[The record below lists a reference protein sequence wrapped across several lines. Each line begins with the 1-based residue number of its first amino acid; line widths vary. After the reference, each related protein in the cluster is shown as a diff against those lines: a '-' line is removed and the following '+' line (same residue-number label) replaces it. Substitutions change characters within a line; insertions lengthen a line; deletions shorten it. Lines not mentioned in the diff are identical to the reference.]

1 MPVRIVCRKNEFHDS
16 MVLMR
21 INESIRQIGGIVRV
35 AVLMAT
41 ENNKKI
47 LADYGFWNESIQAA
61 SVTDLILAVDAI
73 NDEKIEEAFTTI
85 DKMFAERVASRKG
98 KKIFKTQNAALG
110 ALPEA
115 NLALISV
122 PGAFAAM
129 EARKAL
135 KNSLNVFLFSDNV
148 SLENELSLKKLAFER
163 DLIVMGPDCGTAII
177 NGVALGFANRVRR
190 GEIGIVASSGT
201 GIQEVCTQVHRSG
214 MGISHAIGTG
224 GRDLSKEIGGIS
236 MRQGIDFLIKD
247 SQTRL
252 IILISK
258 PPDSQVQNNI
268 LNYIRDQEKRF
279 VINFLGTKP
288 REIGVNNCYFVE
300 TLDEAADTAIVL
312 MNGRSESSK
321 KSIQGR
327 LVQSEIAKLNSR
339 QKYLRGLF
347 SGGTLAYEA
356 ISILSKTMGPINS
369 NIPLN
374 PQWGL
379 VDSRESR
386 GHTVVDMGEDE
397 FTQGRA
403 HPMIDPSLLMERFKK
418 EASDPEVACILL
430 DCMLG
435 LSAHPDPAGIL
446 SPIIR
451 ECKEEAK
458 KTGRHLSVVL
468 SICGTEEDP
477 QVYSTQE
484 KKFIEA
490 GAIILP
496 SNAKAVEFAGLV
508 CKDRG

>member
-35 AVLMAT
+35 AILMAT

-73 NDEKIEEAFTTI
+73 NDEKIEEAFTSI

-258 PPDSQVQNNI
+258 PPDSQVENI
-268 LNYIRDQEKRF
+268 LNY
-279 VINFLGTKP
+279 T
-288 REIGVNNCYFVE
+288 
-300 TLDEAADTAIVL
+300 
-312 MNGRSESSK
+312 MNKENVSS
-321 KSIQGR
+321 
-327 LVQSEIAKLNSR
+327 
-339 QKYLRGLF
+339 
-347 SGGTLAYEA
+347 
-356 ISILSKTMGPINS
+356 
-369 NIPLN
+369 
-374 PQWGL
+374 
-379 VDSRESR
+379 
-386 GHTVVDMGEDE
+386 
-397 FTQGRA
+397 
-403 HPMIDPSLLMERFKK
+403 
-418 EASDPEVACILL
+418 
-430 DCMLG
+430 
-435 LSAHPDPAGIL
+435 
-446 SPIIR
+446 
-451 ECKEEAK
+451 
-458 KTGRHLSVVL
+458 
-468 SICGTEEDP
+468 
-477 QVYSTQE
+477 
-484 KKFIEA
+484 
-490 GAIILP
+490 
-496 SNAKAVEFAGLV
+496 
-508 CKDRG
+508 